1 MEVRITPELEAEL
14 AQIAARTGRTPE
26 QLAANA
32 LALGMEAEQ
41 RFLKTVE
48 QGIASAD
55 VGRFVEDEQVF
66 AWLEQLEGSER
77 P

>member
-14 AQIAARTGRTPE
+14 AHIATRTGRTPE
-26 QLAANA
+26 QLAADA

-41 RFLKTVE
+41 RFLKAVE

-55 VGRFVEDEQVF
+55 AGRFVDDEQVL
-66 AWLEQLEGSER
+66 AWLEQQEASER
-77 P
+77 S